1 MPRWAPDAA
10 LRLERAAIEL
20 FRSQGYAATTVPQIA
35 ERAGLTTRT
44 FFRHF
49 PDKRDVLFLRE
60 REFPDVVADLL
71 AAAPD
76 GLDPMALAM
85 HGLLAVTPELEAWRD
100 AIRERRSIIATDP
113 HLIERERSKSAVL
126 AQAIRDGLARRGVD
140 PVDAALIS
148 RTVAGLFDTALEL
161 WTADAG
167 AATLAST
174 VEDLHARLAIIAR
187 SRDDAAGASV
197 DGVG

>member
-71 AAAPD
+71 AAAPE

-85 HGLLAVTPELEAWRD
+85 HGLLAVAPELESWR
-100 AIRERRSIIATDP
+100 
-113 HLIERERSKSAVL
+113 ERERSKSAVL
-126 AQAIRDGLARRGVD
+126 AQAIRDGLARRSVD

-161 WTADAG
+161 WTADEG

-174 VEDLHARLAIIAR
+174 IEDLHARLTMIER
-187 SRDDAAGASV
+187 SRDDAAEASFDGA
-197 DGVG
+197 G